1 MNSLRPIIDLTKIKL
16 QKNYETTGMMGDLNF
31 LGQVVFKLYEINT
44 NDLSE
49 LLAKSCATKYNEY

>member
-1 MNSLRPIIDLTKIKL
+1 
-16 QKNYETTGMMGDLNF
+16 MMGDLIF
-31 LGQVVFKLYEINT
+31 LGQVGFKLDEINA